1 MTTIGNSVTSQ
12 VIQMITGS
20 AGVNSGLAALVEPG
34 GAPAG
39 QLGAAQ
45 VRSQNVA
52 ADVAE
57 KANIVQYPLVNVYC
71 EKISNTLVEKFRTFS
86 GTAQM
91 AIEVRHS
98 QDQLDG
104 LQDAVELYADA
115 VMQTLNSGRGDWGDG
130 MFYGGAYDVSFG
142 PIKKGGRNFI
152 QVAKVTFEIGVSRS

>member
-1 MTTIGNSVTSQ
+1 MTTIGNAVTSQ

-20 AGVNSGLAALVEPG
+20 AGVNSGLAALIEPG
-34 GAPAG
+34 GTPAG
-39 QLGAAQ
+39 QLDAAQ

>member
-1 MTTIGNSVTSQ
+1 MSTIGNAVTTQ
-12 VIQMITGS
+12 VIQRITGPV
-20 AGVNSGLAALVEPG
+20 GVNSGLAALVAPG
-34 GAPAG
+34 SRPT
-39 QLGAAQ
+39 QLATAQ

-52 ADVAE
+52 PDIAE
-57 KANIVQYPLVNVYC
+57 KANIVTYPLVNVYC

-86 GTAQM
+86 GTVQM
-91 AIEVRHS
+91 AIELRHS

-115 VMQTLNSGRGDWGDG
+115 VMQTLNTGRGDWGDG

-142 PIKKGGRNFI
+142 PIKKGGKNFI